1 MQMRLIL
8 LDTLKGVQAK
18 ACLLCQ
24 RIIKVVKVEKK
35 LKLSFISYH
44 ADFKSYMDRIVKLT

>member
-1 MQMRLIL
+1 MRLIL
-8 LDTLKGVQAK
+8 LDTMKGVQAK